1 MFLTSII
8 TFLFPMIVKVTSNIF
23 NLIILVPGIQAYTRS
38 TMVALSISMVAPR
51 IALEAII
58 FSGCVIV
65 NYYIGSYDMWKS
77 P

>member
-23 NLIILVPGIQAYTRS
+23 NLIILVLGVQIYTRS
-38 TMVALSISMVAPR
+38 TVVALSISMVIPR
-51 IALEAII
+51 IVLEVRIL
-58 FSGCVIV
+58 SGCVIV
-65 NYYIGSYDMWKS
+65 YYSIGSHGMWKN

>member
-23 NLIILVPGIQAYTRS
+23 NLMILVPGVQVCTRS
-38 TMVALSISMVAPR
+38 TMVALSVSMVTAR
-51 IALEAII
+51 IALEVII
-58 FSGCVIV
+58 LSGCVIV
-65 NYYIGSYDMWKS
+65 NCYIGSHGMWKS